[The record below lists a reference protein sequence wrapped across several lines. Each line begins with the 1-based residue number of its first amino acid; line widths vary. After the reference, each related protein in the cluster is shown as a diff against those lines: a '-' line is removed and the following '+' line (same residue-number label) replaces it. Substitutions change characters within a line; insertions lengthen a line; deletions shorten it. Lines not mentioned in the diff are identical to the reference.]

1 MKKKKKFVS
10 NIDLINDKLNHFTD
24 LEKISNKYYPYNE
37 KSHSWFDIKYNP
49 LFNDNIYHLTIDN
62 NDNLDVCLYKSK
74 QIQIF
79 PTQQQKLILDEWIE
93 LYRLMMNETIYFF
106 RKQFFNK
113 QNIITDFKKIR
124 TQYLINKKNIIINN
138 SKIYSHTLDY
148 AIKDVCTNV
157 KSILSNLKN
166 NNIKHFR
173 LRYIKQSKPTQL
185 IKIEKTAFHI
195 KDNQIFNK
203 KMGLLK
209 SDLLDIDK
217 IESDLSIIRKNNR
230 YYILLPINIDYE
242 NNNRNYK
249 RVVGL
254 DAGIRTFLT
263 GFSQDNIIEIGNN
276 LSTTINKR
284 LKCIDKINS
293 MIKNET
299 IKRKAENKRYRKI
312 QNQINDLHWKSI
324 NYLTNNYDEIIIG
337 KLSTSNIIQNP
348 INKNVKRI
356 ASLMR
361 SYVFRERLKYKC
373 SYKNK
378 KLKIINESY
387 TSKTCSTCGHVK
399 KEENKTK
406 IYECLNCKSIM
417 DRDYNGAKN
426 IFLLGI
432 KKESNLIIGQRYRP
446 LIKSVL

>member
-1 MKKKKKFVS
+1 
-10 NIDLINDKLNHFTD
+10 
-24 LEKISNKYYPYNE
+24 
-37 KSHSWFDIKYNP
+37 
-49 LFNDNIYHLTIDN
+49 
-62 NDNLDVCLYKSK
+62 
-74 QIQIF
+74 
-79 PTQQQKLILDEWIE
+79 
-93 LYRLMMNETIYFF
+93 
-106 RKQFFNK
+106 
-113 QNIITDFKKIR
+113 
-124 TQYLINKKNIIINN
+124 
-138 SKIYSHTLDY
+138 
-148 AIKDVCTNV
+148 
-157 KSILSNLKN
+157 
-166 NNIKHFR
+166 
-173 LRYIKQSKPTQL
+173 
-185 IKIEKTAFHI
+185 
-195 KDNQIFNK
+195 
-203 KMGLLK
+203 
-209 SDLLDIDK
+209 
-217 IESDLSIIRKNNR
+217 
-230 YYILLPINIDYE
+230 
-242 NNNRNYK
+242 
-249 RVVGL
+249 
-254 DAGIRTFLT
+254 
-263 GFSQDNIIEIGNN
+263 
-276 LSTTINKR
+276 
-284 LKCIDKINS
+284 